1 MSNQKFYNK
10 KLIKTLILF
19 LTILLF
25 ILIEYIFSSYQY
37 NQLINKIQ
45 KSENVA
51 LSFYDEYR
59 PRPEITGD
67 IRTGIFYEYTKIDG
81 TKVTDSFATAW
92 DAWREDM
99 KSISITK
106 KKDLLAAQ
114 SEIKSVSFFPWH
126 AQKYLAKN
134 SYLEHNKAWV
144 SWLSVLA
151 ESKNSSDLDNFFNE
165 NFNVTST
172 FLMATTNLET
182 AVPKVDFFGIK
193 DKVKRIIQDDND
205 LETIH

>member
-1 MSNQKFYNK
+1 MSSLTTKNK
-10 KLIKTLILF
+10 KLIRFLIILSVVISLF
-19 LTILLF
+19 VT
-25 ILIEYIFSSYQY
+25 EYIFTAYQY

-45 KSENVA
+45 NSENIA
-51 LSFYDEYR
+51 LSFYEEYR

-67 IRTGIFYEYTKIDG
+67 IKTGIFFEYTKIDG

-106 KKDLLAAQ
+106 KKELSTVQ
-114 SEIKSVSFFPWH
+114 SDIDSVSFFPW
-126 AQKYLAKN
+126 QSQNNLAKN

-151 ESKNSSDLDNFFNE
+151 DSKNSSDLDNFFNE
-165 NFNVTST
+165 NFNVTLT
-172 FLMATTNLET
+172 FSMATTKLEK
-182 AVPKVDFFGIK
+182 AVPKVDFFGTK
-193 DKVKRIIQDDND
+193 DKVSLIIQDDND
-205 LETIH
+205 LEPK

>member
-1 MSNQKFYNK
+1 MSNQKLYNK
-10 KLIKTLILF
+10 KLIKTLTLF

-25 ILIEYIFSSYQY
+25 ILIEYIFTSYQY

-51 LSFYDEYR
+51 ISFYEEYR

-67 IRTGIFYEYTKIDG
+67 IKTGIFFEYTKIDG

-99 KSISITK
+99 KSISNTK
-106 KKDLLAAQ
+106 KKELITAQ
-114 SEIKSVSFFPWH
+114 SEVNLVSFFPWQ
-126 AQKYLAKN
+126 AQKNLAKS

-151 ESKNSSDLDNFFNE
+151 DSTNSSELDNFFNE

-172 FLMATTNLET
+172 FSTATTNIEK
-182 AVPKVDFFGIK
+182 AVPKVDFFGTK
-193 DKVKRIIQDDND
+193 DKVNSIIQDDND
-205 LETIH
+205 LENM

>member
-1 MSNQKFYNK
+1 MSNQKFYSK
-10 KLIKTLILF
+10 KLIKTLIFF
-19 LTILLF
+19 LTILLL

-114 SEIKSVSFFPWH
+114 SEIKSVSFFPWQ
-126 AQKYLAKN
+126 AQKYLAKS

-165 NFNVTST
+165 NFSVTST

-182 AVPKVDFFGIK
+182 AVPKFDFFGIK
-193 DKVKRIIQDDND
+193 VKVKRIIQDDND

>member
-1 MSNQKFYNK
+1 MSNQKLYNK
-10 KLIKTLILF
+10 KLIKTLTFF

-25 ILIEYIFSSYQY
+25 ILIEYIFTSYQY

-51 LSFYDEYR
+51 LSFYEEYR

-67 IRTGIFYEYTKIDG
+67 IKTGIFFEYTKIDG

-99 KSISITK
+99 KSISNTK
-106 KKDLLAAQ
+106 KKDLITAQ
-114 SEIKSVSFFPWH
+114 SEVNSVSFFPWQ
-126 AQKYLAKN
+126 AQKNLAKI

-151 ESKNSSDLDNFFNE
+151 DSTNSSELDNFFNE

-172 FLMATTNLET
+172 FSTATTNIEK
-182 AVPKVDFFGIK
+182 AVPKVDFFRAK
-193 DKVKRIIQDDND
+193 DKVSRIIQDDND
-205 LETIH
+205 LETK

>member
-1 MSNQKFYNK
+1 MSSLTTKNK
-10 KLIKTLILF
+10 KLIRFLIILSVVISLF
-19 LTILLF
+19 VT
-25 ILIEYIFSSYQY
+25 EYIFTAYQY

-45 KSENVA
+45 NSENIA
-51 LSFYDEYR
+51 LSFYEEYR

-67 IRTGIFYEYTKIDG
+67 IKTGIFFEYTKIDG

-106 KKDLLAAQ
+106 KKELSTVQ
-114 SEIKSVSFFPWH
+114 SDIDSVSFFPW
-126 AQKYLAKN
+126 QSQNNLAKN

-151 ESKNSSDLDNFFNE
+151 DSKNSSDLDNFFNE

-172 FLMATTNLET
+172 FSTATTNLEK

-193 DKVKRIIQDDND
+193 NKVNRIIQDDND
-205 LETIH
+205 LETK

>member
-1 MSNQKFYNK
+1 MSNQKLYNK
-10 KLIKTLILF
+10 KLIKTLTFF

-25 ILIEYIFSSYQY
+25 ILIEYIFTSYQY
-37 NQLINKIQ
+37 NQLINKIK

-51 LSFYDEYR
+51 LSFYEEYR

-67 IRTGIFYEYTKIDG
+67 IRTGIFFEYTKIDG

-106 KKDLLAAQ
+106 KKDLITAQ
-114 SEIKSVSFFPWH
+114 YEINSISFLPW
-126 AQKYLAKN
+126 QSKKVLAKN

-144 SWLSVLA
+144 SWISVL
-151 ESKNSSDLDNFFNE
+151 EDSKNSSDLDSFFNE

-172 FLMATTNLET
+172 FSTATTNLEK
-182 AVPKVDFFGIK
+182 ALPKLDFFGTK
-193 DKVKRIIQDDND
+193 DKVNRIIQDDND
-205 LETIH
+205 LEPK

>member
-1 MSNQKFYNK
+1 MSNQRFNNK
-10 KLIKTLILF
+10 KLIKTLFYSFI
-19 LTILLF
+19 ILLF

-45 KSENVA
+45 KSENIA
-51 LSFYDEYR
+51 LSFYEEYR

-67 IRTGIFYEYTKIDG
+67 IRTGIFFEYTKIDG

-99 KSISITK
+99 KSISETK
-106 KKDLLAAQ
+106 KQELLTAQ
-114 SEIKSVSFFPWH
+114 TEINSVNFLPWQS
-126 AQKYLAKN
+126 QKYLAKN
-134 SYLEHNKAWV
+134 SYLEHNKAWI
-144 SWLSVLA
+144 SWLSVLVD
-151 ESKNSSDLDNFFNE
+151 SKNNSDLDNFFNE

-172 FLMATTNLET
+172 FSMATTNLKK

-193 DKVKRIIQDDND
+193 GKVNRIILDDND
-205 LETIH
+205 LETIQ